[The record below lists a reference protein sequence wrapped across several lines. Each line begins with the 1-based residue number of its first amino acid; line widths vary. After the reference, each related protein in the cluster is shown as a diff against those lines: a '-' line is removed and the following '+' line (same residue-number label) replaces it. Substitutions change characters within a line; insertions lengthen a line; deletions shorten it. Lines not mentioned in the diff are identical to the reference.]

1 MSMDND
7 IKRDER
13 KSLKIFIAIIL
24 LLVFIAGGTM
34 AYFTFSTSNN
44 NITGNMG
51 TVDLSLTVTKVLPVS
66 SGDDDLLIAKFSD
79 LATNINNKCKYDDD
93 FANCQIYKITLTN
106 NSSDVN
112 TKVEGSVKFDVS
124 TTPNLSWISID
135 SYSDTNTYTS
145 DSFGSTFNTASSEFV
160 NFKDNYL
167 LQTGRSV
174 DFYIVVWINE
184 NNELQ
189 TDTGSY
195 TGTVRF
201 RDSNGKG
208 VTATF

>member
-1 MSMDND
+1 MNLGND
-7 IKRDER
+7 IKKDES
-13 KSLKIFIAIIL
+13 KSLKIFIAIVL
-24 LLVFIAGGTM
+24 LIVVISGGTM
-34 AYFTFSTSNN
+34 AYFAFSTTSN

-51 TVDLSLTVTKVLPVS
+51 TVDLSLSVTKVLPVGS
-66 SGDDDLLIAKFSD
+66 SDDDLLIAKFSD
-79 LATNINNKCKYDDD
+79 LATNINNECKYDDD
-93 FANCQIYKITLTN
+93 YANCQVYKVTLAN

-112 TKVEGSVKFDVS
+112 TRVVGSIKFNAS
-124 TTPNLSWISID
+124 TTPNLSWVFMD
-135 SYSDTNTYTS
+135 SYSSSTTYTS

-184 NNELQ
+184 NNEVQ

-201 RDSNGKG
+201 MDTNGKG